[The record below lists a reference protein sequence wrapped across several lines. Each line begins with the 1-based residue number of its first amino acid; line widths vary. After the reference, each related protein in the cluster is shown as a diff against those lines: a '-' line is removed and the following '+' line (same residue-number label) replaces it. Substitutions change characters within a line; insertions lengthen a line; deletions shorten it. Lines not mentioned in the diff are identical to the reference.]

1 MIFISD
7 EVTNFVR
14 HLGNICKGRIYEAVN
29 KDDSIRDKHLLE
41 LEVSA
46 FSDGIAMQFIRYYHN
61 DYNVTLEEIIECGK
75 QPQLGF
81 CHHLVPQI
89 GVLHLRDILEK
100 GVRDEYNIKQ
110 RLFQWYRPTTQ
121 D

>member
-1 MIFISD
+1 MRLQKQKLFQAVYGFSLIF
-7 EVTNFVR
+7 
-14 HLGNICKGRIYEAVN
+14 
-29 KDDSIRDKHLLE
+29 
-41 LEVSA
+41 
-46 FSDGIAMQFIRYYHN
+46 
-61 DYNVTLEEIIECGK
+61 
-75 QPQLGF
+75 GF

>member
-1 MIFISD
+1 MRLQKQKLFQ
-7 EVTNFVR
+7 
-14 HLGNICKGRIYEAVN
+14 AVYG
-29 KDDSIRDKHLLE
+29 
-41 LEVSA
+41 
-46 FSDGIAMQFIRYYHN
+46 FSLI
-61 DYNVTLEEIIECGK
+61 
-75 QPQLGF
+75 LGF

-110 RLFQWYRPTTQ
+110 WLFQWYRPTTQ

>member
-1 MIFISD
+1 MRLQKQKLFQ
-7 EVTNFVR
+7 
-14 HLGNICKGRIYEAVN
+14 AVYG
-29 KDDSIRDKHLLE
+29 
-41 LEVSA
+41 
-46 FSDGIAMQFIRYYHN
+46 FSLI
-61 DYNVTLEEIIECGK
+61 
-75 QPQLGF
+75 LGF